1 MLKDILDDYFG
12 EFLMKFEDYEIP
24 DDLVYSEEHE
34 WVISKGD
41 KLRVGITDYAVK
53 ALHDVVFVNLPQVG
67 QEVQQGGNLGS
78 VESIKAVSDV
88 FSPISGKVESVN
100 DKLISSPEIVN
111 QSPYSDG
118 WLADISP
125 SQWPGERA
133 KLLDAQGYADYLK
146 RITSGD

>member
-1 MLKDILDDYFG
+1 
-12 EFLMKFEDYEIP
+12 MKFEDYEIP